1 MKTSLYAMI
10 ALMVVSIALIGC
22 GKSEAEKK
30 MEQEL
35 STAVTKLH
43 DQGMMLVK
51 EIPELTGKID
61 LAVAAHDS
69 LAKLYPK
76 QTEGHS
82 AADLTAAKEKLAAA
96 TASMEK
102 WMKEAKKY
110 TPEMNHAEALAL
122 LNQQKNELGKVTA
135 DATAAVDAAKTAL
148 ATHAQYAQDLLA
160 KMPAKKKK

>member
-10 ALMVVSIALIGC
+10 VLMVVAVAFVGC

-35 STAVTKLH
+35 SAAVAKLH
-43 DQGMMLVK
+43 DEGMKTMK

-76 QTEGHS
+76 LTEGHS

-102 WMKEAKKY
+102 WMKGAKKY
-110 TPEMNHAEALAL
+110 SPEMKHADALAL
-122 LNQQKNELGKVTA
+122 LNEQKTELSKITA
-135 DATAAVDAAKTAL
+135 DATAAVDATKTAL
-148 ATHAQYAQDLLA
+148 ASHAQYAQDLLA

>member
-1 MKTSLYAMI
+1 MKTTLYAMI
-10 ALMVVSIALIGC
+10 ALMVVAVAFVGC

-30 MEQEL
+30 VEQEL

-43 DQGMMLVK
+43 DEGMKIMK
-51 EIPELTGKID
+51 EIPELTGKVD

-82 AADLTAAKEKLAAA
+82 AVDLTAAKEKLAAA
-96 TASMEK
+96 SASMEK

-110 TPEMNHAEALAL
+110 TPEMKHADALAL
-122 LNQQKNELGKVTA
+122 LNQQKTELGKITGE
-135 DATAAVDAAKTAL
+135 ATAAVDAAKTAL
-148 ATHAQYAQDLLA
+148 ASHAQYAQDLLA
-160 KMPAKKKK
+160 KLPAKKKK